1 MKVMYEFDAKDVA
14 QLIADKY
21 GISVHKVSANCDF
34 EDVIFKLDMSE
45 YETPNDKK
53 SLTLPEP
60 TDPAI
65 QMRYE
70 DLTDDKLAEYLAKG
84 DSIVSICMRY
94 GLDDKFKARLYKR
107 AEKLKKECAS
117 NDRKQA

>member
-1 MKVMYEFDAKDVA
+1 MRVMYEFDAKDVA

-21 GISVHKVSANCDF
+21 SVSVHKVSASCDF

-53 SLTLPEP
+53 DSAPPEP
-60 TDPAI
+60 IDLAM

-70 DLTDDKLAEYLAKG
+70 TLTDDKLAEYLAKG
-84 DSIVSICMRY
+84 DSIVSICRGY

-117 NDRKQA
+117 ND